1 MPKFSKSNFRPNFDL
16 ESLGFASKA
25 FYGLIIDIIN
35 LFRKFKNGPKIDKKL
50 RLTPLL
56 FVEIWHFL
64 PKFSKSN
71 FHPNFHLESLGFA
84 SKAFYGLIID
94 IINLFRKFKNGPKID
109 KKLRLTPLL
118 FVEIWHF
125 LPKFSK
131 SNFRPNFH
139 LESLGFASKA
149 FYGLIIDIINLFR
162 KLKNGPK
169 IDKKLRLTPLL
180 FVEIWHFLPKFSKS
194 NFHPNFDLESLGF
207 ASKAFYGLII
217 DIINLFRKFKN
228 GPKIDKKLRLT
239 PLLFVEIWHFL
250 PKFSKS
256 NFRPNFDLESLGFVK
271 GFLGA
276 YN

>member
-1 MPKFSKSNFRPNFDL
+1 MPKFSKSNFRPNFD
-16 ESLGFASKA
+16 
-25 FYGLIIDIIN
+25 
-35 LFRKFKNGPKIDKKL
+35 
-50 RLTPLL
+50 
-56 FVEIWHFL
+56 
-64 PKFSKSN
+64 
-71 FHPNFHLESLGFA
+71 LESLGFA

-162 KLKNGPK
+162 K
-169 IDKKLRLTPLL
+169 
-180 FVEIWHFLPKFSKS
+180 
-194 NFHPNFDLESLGF
+194 
-207 ASKAFYGLII
+207 
-217 DIINLFRKFKN
+217 FKN

-271 GFLGA
+271 GFLWA

>member
-1 MPKFSKSNFRPNFDL
+1 M
-16 ESLGFASKA
+16 
-25 FYGLIIDIIN
+25 
-35 LFRKFKNGPKIDKKL
+35 
-50 RLTPLL
+50 
-56 FVEIWHFL
+56 
-64 PKFSKSN
+64 
-71 FHPNFHLESLGFA
+71 
-84 SKAFYGLIID
+84 
-94 IINLFRKFKNGPKID
+94 KNGPKID

-139 LESLGFASKA
+139 LESLVFASKA

-194 NFHPNFDLESLGF
+194 NFRPNFRLESLVF

-217 DIINLFRKFKN
+217 DIINLFRKLKN

-256 NFRPNFDLESLGFVK
+256 NFVQIFT
-271 GFLGA
+271 
-276 YN
+276 